1 MATKDE
7 KNKFS
12 LKILELAAKE
22 NLNHIEAVAVYCEE
36 NSFEIEL
43 AAQLVNEHLKA
54 VIQSEAQDLRF
65 LPRSAKLAI

>member
-1 MATKDE
+1 MATRDE

-22 NLNHIEAVAVYCEE
+22 RLNHIEAVTVYCEE

-43 AAQLVNEHLKA
+43 AATLLNDHLKEI
-54 VIQSEAQDLRF
+54 IQSEAQDLRF
-65 LPRSAKLAI
+65 LPRQAKLAI

>member
-12 LKILELAAKE
+12 ITILELAAKE
-22 NLNHIEAVAVYCEE
+22 KMNHIEAITVYCEE

-43 AAQLVNEHLKA
+43 AAQLINDHLKQL
-54 VIQSEAQDLRF
+54 IQSEAQDLRI
-65 LPRSAKLAI
+65 LPRSGRLSI